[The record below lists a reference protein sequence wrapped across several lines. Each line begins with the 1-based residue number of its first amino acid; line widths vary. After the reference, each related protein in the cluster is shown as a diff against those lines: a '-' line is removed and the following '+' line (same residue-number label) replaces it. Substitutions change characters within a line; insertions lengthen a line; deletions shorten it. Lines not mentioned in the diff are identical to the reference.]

1 MSHAAVQ
8 TRHLPL
14 LPRPAAPRF
23 ACALLAVLLMTT
35 ALAAPAVATAPLS
48 PQKMVATEQPAVPA
62 DHPDVK
68 AAEDYLNALKTLKAR
83 FIQTDNNGGRLT
95 GVFTLKRPGR
105 MRFQYDAP
113 MTDFIVADGTFVHY
127 YDGQMKQ
134 QSSAPIGRTL
144 ANFFLRADIGFT
156 KDLRIEKVQ
165 RDAGQRLHITL
176 TQEKDPLSG
185 AITLV
190 FNSHDK
196 GGLSLA
202 GWRVLDPQN
211 LTTDIALEE
220 IETGIRLE
228 NDQFHYYDPK
238 HQKPRYN

>member
-1 MSHAAVQ
+1 MPPS
-8 TRHLPL
+8 
-14 LPRPAAPRF
+14 AAPIRRSIPPYAARHF
-23 ACALLAVLLMTT
+23 AFALFAALLVTT
-35 ALAAPAVATAPLS
+35 AIPSGAAATAPLS
-48 PQKMVATEQPAVPA
+48 PQKMAAAEKTAVPA

-68 AAEDYLNALKTLKAR
+68 TAEEYLNALKTLKAR
-83 FIQTDNNGGRLT
+83 FVQTDNNGGRLT
-95 GVFTLKRPGR
+95 GTFTLKRPGR

-113 MTDFIVADGTFVHY
+113 MTDFIVADGMFVHY

-156 KDLRIEKVQ
+156 KDLRIEDVR

-185 AITLV
+185 AITLI
-190 FNSHDK
+190 FNSNDK
-196 GGLSLA
+196 GALSLA

-211 LTTDIALEE
+211 MTTDIALEE
-220 IETGIRLE
+220 VETGIRLE
-228 NDQFHYYDPK
+228 NDQFHYYDPQHK
-238 HQKPRYN
+238 KPRYN